1 MDNYIQTTKIK
12 IEDENKQ
19 SIEQFTKDSE
29 KTTDG
34 DASNDI
40 STCNKTIVKVE
51 VDILGGNRFESVFE
65 YEENDLSGTPTTN
78 DDLDEIC
85 TFVCDIC
92 KMSFASKKKVTRHI
106 TQTHD
111 DHSTTWNSIRKQDVN
126 NKLSDISTCNKTTV
140 KVEVD
145 ILSGHRFE
153 SVIEIEEN
161 DLSGTPTTNHDLDE
175 ICTFV
180 CDVCKMS
187 FATKKKVTRHIT
199 LAHSDHSTSRNSI
212 RKQDVNNKL
221 SDISTCN
228 KTTVKVEVD
237 ILSRHRFE
245 SVIEIEEND
254 LSGTPTIN
262 DDLDEIYTFVCDICK
277 MSFATKKK
285 VTRHITLAHSDHS
298 TSRNSIRKQV
308 IKTKSSVNGTSNE
321 ANKIIE
327 GSSTKSS
334 LRKHQRAH
342 NGEKPYNCAFCLK
355 SFTQKCDLTKH
366 ERVHTGVKPYKCDVC
381 LKSFSQKS
389 SLATHE
395 RIHTGEK
402 SYNCDVCLKSF
413 SDKSSLTKHE
423 RLHTG
428 EKLYK
433 CAVCLKS
440 FTRKSYLTIH
450 QRVHTGEKP
459 YNCAVCLTS
468 FSHKLSLTIHK
479 RVHTGEK
486 PYNCAVCLKSFIQK
500 EHLTRHQRIH
510 TGEKPYKCD
519 VCLKSFSQKSYLTIH
534 KRVHTGEKPYYC
546 AFCLKSF
553 TQKCDLTKH
562 ERVHTGVKP
571 YKCDVCLKSFSQK
584 SYLTIHKRV
593 HTGEKPYN
601 CAFCLKSFTQK
612 CDLTKHE
619 RVHTGV
625 KPYKCDVCLK
635 SFSHKS
641 SLTVHQR
648 VHTGEKPYKCAC
660 VP

>member
-212 RKQDVNNKL
+212 RKQ
-221 SDISTCN
+221 
-228 KTTVKVEVD
+228 
-237 ILSRHRFE
+237 
-245 SVIEIEEND
+245 
-254 LSGTPTIN
+254 
-262 DDLDEIYTFVCDICK
+262 
-277 MSFATKKK
+277 
-285 VTRHITLAHSDHS
+285 
-298 TSRNSIRKQV
+298 V
-308 IKTKSSVNGTSNE
+308 IKNKSSVNGASNE
-321 ANKIIE
+321 AKNTIE
-327 GSSTKSS
+327 SSSTKSI
-334 LRKHQRAH
+334 LTKHQSVH
-342 NGEKPYNCAFCLK
+342 SGTMPYKCAVCLK
-355 SFTQKCDLTKH
+355 SYAFKCSLTNHK
-366 ERVHTGVKPYKCDVC
+366 RVHTRENSFKCDVC
-381 LKSFSQKS
+381 LKSFS
-389 SLATHE
+389 
-395 RIHTGEK
+395 
-402 SYNCDVCLKSF
+402 
-413 SDKSSLTKHE
+413 
-423 RLHTG
+423 
-428 EKLYK
+428 
-433 CAVCLKS
+433 
-440 FTRKSYLTIH
+440 RK
-450 QRVHTGEKP
+450 
-459 YNCAVCLTS
+459 N
-468 FSHKLSLTIHK
+468 KLSVHK
-479 RVHTGEK
+479 RVHT
-486 PYNCAVCLKSFIQK
+486 A
-500 EHLTRHQRIH
+500 
-510 TGEKPYKCD
+510 EKPYKCD
-519 VCLKSFSQKSYLTIH
+519 VCLKSFSVKSSLTKHERVHIGEKSYKCDVCLKLFSEKSSLTKHERVHTGEKLYKCDVCLNSFSVKSSLTIH

>member
-298 TSRNSIRKQV
+298 TSRNSIRKQDVNNKLSDISTCNKTTVKVEVDILSGHRFESVIEIEENDLSGMPTINDDLDEICTFVCDICKMSFASKKKVTRHITLAHSDHSTSRNSIRKQV
-308 IKTKSSVNGTSNE
+308 IKNKSSVNGTSNE

-342 NGEKPYNCAFCLK
+342 NGEKPYNC
-355 SFTQKCDLTKH
+355 T
-366 ERVHTGVKPYKCDVC
+366 
-381 LKSFSQKS
+381 
-389 SLATHE
+389 
-395 RIHTGEK
+395 
-402 SYNCDVCLKSF
+402 
-413 SDKSSLTKHE
+413 
-423 RLHTG
+423 
-428 EKLYK
+428 
-433 CAVCLKS
+433 
-440 FTRKSYLTIH
+440 
-450 QRVHTGEKP
+450 
-459 YNCAVCLTS
+459 
-468 FSHKLSLTIHK
+468 
-479 RVHTGEK
+479 
-486 PYNCAVCLKSFIQK
+486 
-500 EHLTRHQRIH
+500 
-510 TGEKPYKCD
+510 
-519 VCLKSFSQKSYLTIH
+519 
-534 KRVHTGEKPYYC
+534 
-546 AFCLKSF
+546 
-553 TQKCDLTKH
+553 
-562 ERVHTGVKP
+562 
-571 YKCDVCLKSFSQK
+571 
-584 SYLTIHKRV
+584 
-593 HTGEKPYN
+593 
-601 CAFCLKSFTQK
+601 FCLKSFTQK